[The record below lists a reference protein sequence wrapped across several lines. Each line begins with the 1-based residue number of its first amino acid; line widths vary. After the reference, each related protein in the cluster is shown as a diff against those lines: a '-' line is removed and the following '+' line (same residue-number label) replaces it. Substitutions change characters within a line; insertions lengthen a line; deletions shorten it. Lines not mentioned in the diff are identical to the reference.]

1 MPPSRT
7 KSKKQTPPAPPAPP
21 FVLVVDDS
29 DDNRE
34 LYAEYFEY
42 AGFRVA
48 QAEDGDVAL
57 AMVAQDLPD
66 VVIMD
71 LAMPKLDGWEAT
83 RRIKADPKTSKVI
96 VVVVT
101 GNAVIE
107 SVIRAKDVGADEVFT
122 KPCLPLEIEQ
132 SAKRLLLAR
141 SL

>member
-1 MPPSRT
+1 MPTSRLRA
-7 KSKKQTPPAPPAPP
+7 KKPKKALPP

-57 AMVAQDLPD
+57 AIVDRELPD

-71 LAMPKLDGWEAT
+71 LAMPRLDGWEAT
-83 RRIKADPKTSKVI
+83 RRIKTNPKTSKVI

-101 GNAVIE
+101 GNAIFE
-107 SVIRAKDVGADEVFT
+107 SVARAKDVGADVVFT

-141 SL
+141 AMV